1 MAEDRRIPAV
11 TGRAALV
18 GAAGVYVAVL
28 ALHGDVGGGVA
39 WFTDYYLQILM
50 LAGINVIVTIGL
62 NLINGF
68 TGQFSIGQA
77 GFMAI
82 GAYLTAMLAKFVV
95 PLEAWPVG
103 LQIPAFLGILLVAG
117 AVAGAVGY
125 LIGLPSLRLKGDYLA
140 IVTLAF
146 GEVVRSVIR
155 ASDEIAATLGGWGL
169 AGLVG
174 AIEGIGGPRGFG
186 GFPKFDSVAVGHV
199 RIPVLFTLVFAV
211 AVVALVVAR
220 NLVYSSYGRAWLSV
234 RGNEVAAEVVGVDS
248 TQAKVLAFA
257 WSGFLAGVGGG
268 LFAFVIRFLHP
279 DNFSFLKSIDY
290 LIFLYAGGMGS
301 LSGSLVSATA
311 LTMLPEVLR
320 VAGFEQWRLVV
331 YPLLLIGLMLWWP
344 SGLMGDREFPFLA
357 APRRALP
364 EIADAGDQKPQHA
377 L

>member
-1 MAEDRRIPAV
+1 MA
-11 TGRAALV
+11 GRAALV
-18 GAAGVYVAVL
+18 VAAAVYVLVL
-28 ALHGDVGGGVA
+28 GLHGDLGGGGA
-39 WFTDYYLQILM
+39 GLTDYSLQVLM
-50 LAGINVIVTIGL
+50 LAAINVIVTVGL
-62 NLINGF
+62 NLTNGF

-95 PLEAWPVG
+95 PLEAWPFA
-103 LQIPAFLGILLVAG
+103 LQVSAFLGILLGAG
-117 AVAGAVGY
+117 AAAGAVGY

-155 ASDEIAATLGGWGL
+155 ASDEIAATLKWWGL
-169 AGLVG
+169 GALGR

-186 GFPKFDSVAVGHV
+186 GFPKFDSVVLGWF
-199 RIPVLFTLVFAV
+199 RIPVLFTLVFAT
-211 AVVALVVAR
+211 ALITVVVAR

-234 RGNEVAAEVVGVDS
+234 RGNEVAAEIVGVNS
-248 TQAKVLAFA
+248 TRAKVLAFA

-279 DNFSFLKSIDY
+279 DNFSFLKSIEY

-301 LSGSLVSATA
+301 LSGSIVSASV
-311 LTMLPEVLR
+311 LTTLPEFLR
-320 VAGFEQWRLVV
+320 VAGFEQWRLVI

-344 SGLMGDREFPFLA
+344 TGLMGDREFPFLA
-357 APRRALP
+357 APRRSPP
-364 EIADAGDQKPQHA
+364 EVTDAGDQKPQHP